1 MNVREQPPNPGNSD
15 ASTTSDVAS
24 HPARG
29 RAWPVLGIALAVVV
43 VLVSVGA
50 VWHPWQQKPAQTS
63 DTSVSINLANEHIYC
78 PVNAAWSPDGRSVAV
93 LAQDE
98 HCLDSEN
105 NASSDISKYQV
116 AIFDARGTLMK
127 RIDLSARIP
136 HYMEHGTPTT
146 TGSSATLMTSRF
158 RWIVWLPDSRRMALP
173 FILFRAPGNT
183 DYSNEGASGMAV
195 IPVDGSQADITISSG
210 LFAVGYWD
218 FQAKRA
224 ISLNI
229 SDYANRLPPLASL
242 AYQWTSEG
250 TVVVAHAPS
259 PTDPVGNPSGGQ
271 LFTVWQP
278 GTITLDRQTSAIGYA
293 SMFLPLSPD
302 GRYLMLIGGFGAILD
317 AGVDLDSSDHSRI
330 APRDAGLKAASER
343 LEDPAD
349 PFAQNMSVAWRF
361 DGKRIAA
368 VDPNPRVD
376 QVRTNFSRE
385 IPKTSESVTIFDC
398 ATGDKLLMLKT
409 QTLVNR
415 PSYPLNISSPMLG
428 WNGKGNALFLLDT
441 NFDALSIWNISLT

>member
-1 MNVREQPPNPGNSD
+1 MNVREQPPNPGNTD
-15 ASTTSDVAS
+15 ARITSDVVS
-24 HPARG
+24 QPARR

-43 VLVSVGA
+43 VLVSVG
-50 VWHPWQQKPAQTS
+50 VFWHPWQQEPAQKL
-63 DTSVSINLANEHIYC
+63 DTTVNINLANEGVYC
-78 PVNAAWSPDGRSVAV
+78 PVNAAWSPDGHSLAV

-98 HCLDSEN
+98 QCVDSEN
-105 NASSDISKYQV
+105 TASSDTSKYQV

-127 RIDLSARIP
+127 RIDLSAGIP
-136 HYMEHGTPTT
+136 QYMEHGTPTT
-146 TGSSATLMTSRF
+146 TGSSATSMTARF
-158 RWIVWLPDSRRMALP
+158 RWIVWLPDGRRLALP
-173 FILFRAPGNT
+173 FVLFRAPGNT
-183 DYSNEGASGMAV
+183 DYSNEGTSGMAV

-210 LFAVGYWD
+210 LSAVGYWD

-224 ISLNI
+224 IRLNI
-229 SDYANRLPPLASL
+229 SDYPDRSPPLASL

-250 TVVVAHAPS
+250 KVVVAHAPS
-259 PTDPVGNPSGGQ
+259 PNDPVGNPSGGQ
-271 LFTVWQP
+271 SFTVWQP
-278 GTITLDRQTSAIGYA
+278 GTIMLDRQTGAIGYS

-317 AGVDLDSSDHSRI
+317 SGVDLDSSDHSRI

-343 LEDPAD
+343 LKDPAD
-349 PFAQNMSVAWRF
+349 PYAQNMSVAWRF

-368 VDPNPRVD
+368 VDPNPLVD
-376 QVRTNFSRE
+376 QVRTNFSQG

-398 ATGDKLLMLKT
+398 TTGDKLLTLKT

-415 PSYPLNISSPMLG
+415 PSYPLNISTPTLG